1 MSATN
6 IIECMSYRET
16 RKNLFIAFFLTIFAC
31 SFIMYVGFILNLT
44 LPCWTH
50 AERRRQILLPD
61 TDSQRQNQTRLRAL
75 CQYRR
80 CKPRAILKKAGTGQT
95 KTTETV
101 LTFTTLP

>member
-50 AERRRQILLPD
+50 AE
-61 TDSQRQNQTRLRAL
+61 
-75 CQYRR
+75 C
-80 CKPRAILKKAGTGQT
+80 
-95 KTTETV
+95 
-101 LTFTTLP
+101 